1 MSEALLEP
9 PVRSDDRLLLT
20 IVIAAAVHVMVVL
33 GVRLP
38 PDVPVKSRFSAMEV
52 VLVPAAVPGAPV
64 TTSAAL
70 TPAAEDQDE
79 PPLLPMPPVEKPEI
93 KAAPA
98 PVIAPVRPAPTP
110 RVAARP
116 APKATPKPTPA
127 PPTAATAPPAAEAA
141 SGAASGSGDAPPL
154 PLPTAAQL
162 IERSLAIAA
171 TGAGLIEEKTV
182 SGQSLSERTLY
193 IKNNTRDLTEM
204 AYAEG
209 VRNRAKRFGELFE
222 RDVPSGRVGL
232 DVAVASDGSLANVT
246 ITRSSGIEATDA
258 KAVRIIEKAAPFGAL
273 PPEIAKKYDV
283 AHIEFTMSIVDDQ
296 GFSGGQ

>member
-38 PDVPVKSRFSAMEV
+38 PDAPVKSRFSAMEV

-64 TTSAAL
+64 ATNAAL
-70 TPAAEDQDE
+70 TPAAENQDE

-116 APKATPKPTPA
+116 APKATPKPRRRRPRQ
-127 PPTAATAPPAAEAA
+127 PPRRRPPR
-141 SGAASGSGDAPPL
+141 P
-154 PLPTAAQL
+154 
-162 IERSLAIAA
+162 RRR
-171 TGAGLIEEKTV
+171 GL
-182 SGQSLSERTLY
+182 G
-193 IKNNTRDLTEM
+193 
-204 AYAEG
+204 
-209 VRNRAKRFGELFE
+209 
-222 RDVPSGRVGL
+222 
-232 DVAVASDGSLANVT
+232 
-246 ITRSSGIEATDA
+246 
-258 KAVRIIEKAAPFGAL
+258 
-273 PPEIAKKYDV
+273 
-283 AHIEFTMSIVDDQ
+283 
-296 GFSGGQ
+296 